1 MNTMDPASED
11 IEASGAMSR
20 GENYGC
26 TVSIEELNSLIFIQR
41 GVFFVCLLVGRVSE
55 ENSYLQHFF

>member
-1 MNTMDPASED
+1 MDPASED

-41 GVFFVCLLVGRVSE
+41 GVFFVCLLVGRV
-55 ENSYLQHFF
+55 